1 MRLNLDDCGRRLA
14 RVHASLTFDDVRV
27 LLLDA
32 YRRFRAQE
40 RYCGNLLQA
49 LMQIEL
55 SVLSRASDQELQQ
68 RLAMAREWF

>member
-1 MRLNLDDCGRRLA
+1 M
-14 RVHASLTFDDVRV
+14 TFDDARV

-40 RYCGNLLQA
+40 RYGGNLLQT
-49 LMQIEL
+49 LMQIEV

>member
-1 MRLNLDDCGRRLA
+1 MRLSLDDCGRRLA
-14 RVHASLTFDDVRV
+14 RVHASLTFDDARV

-40 RYCGNLLQA
+40 RYGGNLLQT
-49 LMQIEL
+49 LMQIEV

>member
-1 MRLNLDDCGRRLA
+1 MSVDDA
-14 RVHASLTFDDVRV
+14 RV

-40 RYCGNLLQA
+40 RYGGNLLQT
-49 LMQIEL
+49 LMQIEV

>member
-1 MRLNLDDCGRRLA
+1 M
-14 RVHASLTFDDVRV
+14 SFDDARV

-32 YRRFRAQE
+32 YRRFRDQE
-40 RYCGNLLQA
+40 RYGGNLLQT
-49 LMQIEL
+49 LMQIEV

>member
-1 MRLNLDDCGRRLA
+1 M
-14 RVHASLTFDDVRV
+14 SFDDARV

-32 YRRFRAQE
+32 YRRFSSQE
-40 RYCGNLLQA
+40 RYGGNLLQT
-49 LMQIEL
+49 LMRIEV

>member
-1 MRLNLDDCGRRLA
+1 M
-14 RVHASLTFDDVRV
+14 SFDDARV

-32 YRRFRAQE
+32 YRRFRSQE
-40 RYCGNLLQA
+40 RYGGNLLQT
-49 LMQIEL
+49 LMQIEV